1 MTVIGI
7 ASDNGRQIGKIIK
20 NMFSAQGKKTCI
32 ADSGT
37 VCSELIEA
45 LEKAGVEYVVVALK
59 KGEILSVYL
68 DILIL
73 ETSEAIGYEL
83 VKCISPETRL
93 IYNRDNK
100 QMPEFV
106 HPNAISYGMSYNA
119 EVTASSVDD
128 KQEGVGLVY
137 CLKRPVKSFGGTV
150 LCECEMPVRV
160 LNEAEIDEILAAVT
174 CGLLCDLPVNILINI

>member
-83 VKCISPETRL
+83 
-93 IYNRDNK
+93 
-100 QMPEFV
+100 
-106 HPNAISYGMSYNA
+106 A
-119 EVTASSVDD
+119 
-128 KQEGVGLVY
+128 
-137 CLKRPVKSFGGTV
+137 
-150 LCECEMPVRV
+150 
-160 LNEAEIDEILAAVT
+160 
-174 CGLLCDLPVNILINI
+174 CDRGD